1 MKLFLTVFL
10 LASAAVLAAEVK
22 VIPREGQYIFACGEE
37 AKFNVSVSGRKDVPV
52 KEGKAVCRFF
62 DDHFKLL
69 EEKEINLAEGN
80 PFVLTHTLKTPG
92 FLRCSVTFGKKNGQ
106 SVVGFDPLKIVPTQV
121 KPADFEEFWMNAKA
135 EALKIPLDVKLEKL
149 KRLSSDKY
157 TGYAIDFANINGT
170 RMYGYLSVPTAKGR
184 YPAGVLLPGAGP
196 GFAGIPAEYDRSST
210 IVLALNV
217 HPVPMGGPEMLKENF
232 KKLTKEQHYY
242 FHGLPELKT
251 YVFYRVILG
260 ICRGIKVI
268 REMPEWNGTHL
279 AVSGTSQGGGLT
291 IATTALNAD
300 CVTAAA
306 VTVPAFGEMVEGVR
320 PAHTRWQK
328 IRSTPEGAK
337 IVSYLDAVNF
347 APMIRCP
354 MIWSVGLMDQTCYP
368 RTVFAAY
375 NRVKTQKYIW
385 IGIDMT
391 HRVSKDC
398 SLSRKNW
405 LKQQLSKPL

>member
-1 MKLFLTVFL
+1 MKLFL
-10 LASAAVLAAEVK
+10 AAVLLAAAAVFAAEIK
-22 VIPREGQYIFACGEE
+22 VINPDGQYMFACGET
-37 AKFNVSVSGRKDVPV
+37 AKFTVSVLDRKSVPLKDGV
-52 KEGKAVCRFF
+52 AVCRFF

-69 EEKEINLAEGN
+69 EEKEVKLSDGN
-80 PFVLTHTLKTPG
+80 PFVLSHTLKEPG
-92 FLRCSVTFGKKNGQ
+92 FLRCSVTFGKSNGQ
-106 SVVGFDPLKIVPTQV
+106 AVVGFDPLKIVPAQV

-149 KRLSSDKY
+149 RRISSDKY

-170 RMYGYLSVPTAKGR
+170 RMYGYLSIPTAKGR
-184 YPAGVLLPGAGP
+184 HPAGVLLPGAGP

-217 HPVPMGGPEMLKENF
+217 HPVPMGGPNVLKENF
-232 KKLTKEQHYY
+232 RKLIKDQHYY
-242 FHGLPELKT
+242 YHGLPEFKN

-268 REMPEWNGTHL
+268 RELPEWNGTHL

-306 VTVPAFGEMVEGVR
+306 VNVPAFGELVEGVR

-354 MIWSVGLMDQTCYP
+354 MIWCVGLMDQTCYP